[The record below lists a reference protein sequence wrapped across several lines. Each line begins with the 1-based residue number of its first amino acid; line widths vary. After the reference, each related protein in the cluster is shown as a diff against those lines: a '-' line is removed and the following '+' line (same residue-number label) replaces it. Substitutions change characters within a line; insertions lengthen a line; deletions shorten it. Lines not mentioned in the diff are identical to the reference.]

1 LYSVNSEQGGLTL
14 PPPLLLLSLPQTA
27 VDVVLGDSAVLSRQH
42 CRITY
47 NFQAKKWQLVV
58 EVGAQLAGAG
68 DSGACWCCSAG
79 VFLQSKEAEASC
91 ILQLPGTA
99 GSILGNAQGHS
110 ATATLSLLPVVRHCC
125 RACRA
130 RMV

>member
-1 LYSVNSEQGGLTL
+1 MLIMRLCVLGAAFTAQQYVLLYSANSEQGDLTL
-14 PPPLLLLSLPQTA
+14 PPLPLLLLSLPQTA

-68 DSGACWCCSAG
+68 DGAACWAAG
-79 VFLQSKEAEASC
+79 VF
-91 ILQLPGTA
+91 
-99 GSILGNAQGHS
+99 
-110 ATATLSLLPVVRHCC
+110 
-125 RACRA
+125 
-130 RMV
+130 